1 VSVVRATD
9 QRYAD
14 WGRCV
19 AHHDVRKIC
28 EHPQVTATPERRR
41 YPRIE
46 ILGRIRGSVRPLD
59 VPITLLNL
67 SLGGFLMQT
76 PMQYQIGETHEFQ
89 FTMGQ
94 NDPIVVLA
102 RIAHAMRVTVDHG
115 PLYLFGLE
123 FVDVDVRGSAAAI
136 ESLVS
141 ALQNPR
147 D

>member
-1 VSVVRATD
+1 MSS
-9 QRYAD
+9 
-14 WGRCV
+14 
-19 AHHDVRKIC
+19 
-28 EHPQVTATPERRR
+28 TPERRR

-46 ILGRIRGSVRPLD
+46 ILGRVRGSVRPLD

-76 PMQYQIGETHEFQ
+76 PMEYQIGETHEFQ

-94 NDPIVVLA
+94 KDPIVVRA

-115 PLYLFGLE
+115 PLFLFGLE
-123 FVDVDVRGSAAAI
+123 FIDADLRGTGAAI

-141 ALQNPR
+141 ALQNPHE
-147 D
+147 

>member
-1 VSVVRATD
+1 MTFTVSS
-9 QRYAD
+9 
-14 WGRCV
+14 
-19 AHHDVRKIC
+19 
-28 EHPQVTATPERRR
+28 TPERRR

-46 ILGRIRGSVRPLD
+46 ILGRVRGSIRPLD

-89 FTMGQ
+89 FTMAQ
-94 NDPIVVLA
+94 KDPVVVRA

-115 PLYLFGLE
+115 PLFLFGLE
-123 FVDVDVRGSAAAI
+123 FVDADVRQAQQAI

-141 ALQNPR
+141 ALQDSHGSPPAR
-147 D
+147 

>member
-1 VSVVRATD
+1 VS
-9 QRYAD
+9 
-14 WGRCV
+14 
-19 AHHDVRKIC
+19 
-28 EHPQVTATPERRR
+28 ATPERRR

-46 ILGRIRGSVRPLD
+46 ILGRVHGSVRPLD

-89 FTMGQ
+89 LTMAQ
-94 NDPIVVLA
+94 KDPIVVRA
-102 RIAHAMRVTVDHG
+102 RIAHAMRVTVEHG

-123 FVDVDVRGSAAAI
+123 FVDADVRESKPAI

-141 ALQNPR
+141 ALQDPHGSQPGH
-147 D
+147 

>member
-1 VSVVRATD
+1 
-9 QRYAD
+9 
-14 WGRCV
+14 
-19 AHHDVRKIC
+19 
-28 EHPQVTATPERRR
+28 VTSTLERRR

-46 ILGRIRGSVRPLD
+46 ILGRIRGAVRPLD

-89 FTMGQ
+89 FTMAQ
-94 NDPIVVLA
+94 KDPIVVRA
-102 RIAHAMRVTVDHG
+102 RIAHAMRVTVEHG

-123 FVDVDVRGSAAAI
+123 FVDADASQSGPAI

-141 ALQNPR
+141 ALQDSR
-147 D
+147 GSET